1 MSDNLS
7 EHFTFAE
14 LTASTT
20 ATRLGLRNVPD
31 GPALYQLT
39 KTAEMLERVRFILGN
54 VPITVTSAYRSPEV
68 NKAVG
73 GRTSSDHCK
82 GMAAD
87 IVAPRFGTPYE
98 VAAQIAPHVSA
109 LGVGQLILEGVKGKQ
124 WVHLSIDPVDN
135 PINRIITITDAGT
148 KPGIVE
154 LA

>member
-1 MSDNLS
+1 MRDLT

-20 ATRLGLRNVPD
+20 ANRLGLNNIPD
-31 GPALYQLT
+31 SAALYQLT
-39 KTAEMLERVRFILGN
+39 KLAEMLERVRAKLG
-54 VPITVTSAYRSPEV
+54 VPVAVTSAYRSPAV

-87 IVAPRFGTPYE
+87 IVAPRFGTAHA
-98 VAAQIAPHVSA
+98 VASAIAPHVSE
-109 LGVGQLILEGVKGKQ
+109 LGIGQLALEGIRGKQ

-135 PINRIITITDAGT
+135 PVNRIITITDAGT

>member
-1 MSDNLS
+1 MRDLS
-7 EHFTFAE
+7 EHFTFVE
-14 LTASTT
+14 LTNSST
-20 ATRLGLRNVPD
+20 AKRLGLSNIPD

-39 KTAEMLERVRFILGN
+39 KLAEMLERVRAKLG
-54 VPITVTSAYRSPEV
+54 VPVTVTSAYRSPAV

-73 GRTSSDHCK
+73 GRTSSDHLK

-87 IVAPRFGTPYE
+87 IVAPRFGTPHA
-98 VAAQIAPHVSA
+98 VASALAPHVSE
-109 LGVGQLILEGVKGKQ
+109 LGIQQLILEGIKGKQ

-135 PINRIITITDAGT
+135 PINRIITITDSGV

>member
-1 MSDNLS
+1 MRDLS

-20 ATRLGLRNVPD
+20 AKRLGLNNIPD
-31 GPALYQLT
+31 GAALYQLT
-39 KTAEMLERVRFILGN
+39 KLAEMLERVRAKLG
-54 VPITVTSAYRSPEV
+54 VPVTVTSAYRSPAV

-87 IVAPRFGTPYE
+87 IVAPRFGTAHA
-98 VAAQIAPHVSA
+98 VAAAIAPHVSE
-109 LGVGQLILEGVKGKQ
+109 LGIGQIIFEGIKGKQ

-135 PINRIITITDAGT
+135 PVNRILTITDSGV